1 MPSITMP
8 SGEAETFGLVFI
20 EAQAMGVPVVSFDT
34 GGIPEV
40 VDHGN
45 TGFLAEEG
53 DIQGLAKYL
62 KILLENSQLRN
73 EMGQTGVAHVRRHF
87 SLEKQ
92 NHALEQFY
100 DQVLSGQL

>member
-1 MPSITMP
+1 
-8 SGEAETFGLVFI
+8 
-20 EAQAMGVPVVSFDT
+20 
-34 GGIPEV
+34 

-73 EMGQTGVAHVRRHF
+73 EMGQNGVAHVRRHF